1 MGELCAAPALLQ
13 ENSRRLD
20 AMFRL
25 SFKAAMICG
34 ALLLFGPT
42 LFGQARIGSIQG
54 VVKDPTGALVP
65 NANIT
70 VTQPVTGYKQTT
82 QTDAQGS
89 FKLVNLPFN
98 VYKVRA
104 EASGFSPAEESIDL
118 ETTIPMNLELSLT
131 LEEATAN
138 VTVTTGGAAMLEP
151 DRTSSDT
158 DINQSVLERPLGAA
172 PSRAIE
178 SIVASTPGFVT
189 DDNGRMHPRGSESQV
204 QYVIDGVPVTDNL
217 SAIFSTSLDA
227 RTLRTVE
234 VLTGGIPAE
243 FGDKLAGVINVN
255 TRSGLEGPTQGGISF
270 SGGSFSTGE
279 TAVDFAT
286 HTRKLGFLTNLSAS
300 TSQRFLDPPTLDN
313 FHNFGRTGKAFF
325 RLDYQFDANNS
336 LRGVFNFGGSNF
348 EVPNRFAQEAA
359 GQDQRQRL
367 RDNSQNISYQH
378 IFSPNS
384 VAQFSFFHRQSNAQ
398 LISNTLS
405 TPVVADQDRTLQ
417 NYGVIGSLALTR
429 DSHNIKVGGQVTITP
444 LDEHFSFYPTQ
455 QFPDLVD
462 DEGNVFPNP
471 VNNFNAANPFVFDQ
485 SRTGR
490 TLSAYVQDRFTVVK
504 NLTLD
509 LGVRYDNYK
518 LLIGEQ
524 EFSPRLAV
532 AYFVPKTRTTLRAS
546 YNRLFQPPPA
556 ENLLLASSQAAAA
569 LSPISVLQGITTVLP
584 ILPDKQN
591 AFEAGAQ
598 QLLSNLFRLNLT
610 VYQKRIKNFS
620 DKDQFFETGVIF
632 PIAISSGRVTGEEVR
647 LESTDIHGFHT
658 FVSYANSRAFGVTP
672 ITGGLFLGEDPQDL
686 FLKGFKF
693 ANDHDQRNEAQF
705 QVSYNHHSGLYAS
718 LSGRYDSGV
727 PVDVEPGTT
736 LADFVAEGFDPR
748 LYNEID
754 FQRGRV
760 RPRTILDF
768 SVGADLMQKER
779 VSMNLQFDVQNL
791 TNELFL
797 YNFESVFSGTHVG
810 PPRQFS
816 GRLTF
821 KFK

>member
-1 MGELCAAPALLQ
+1 L
-13 ENSRRLD
+13 
-20 AMFRL
+20 
-25 SFKAAMICG
+25 
-34 ALLLFGPT
+34 
-42 LFGQARIGSIQG
+42 GQARIGSIQG
-54 VVKDPTGALVP
+54 VIKDPTGALVP
-65 NANIT
+65 NAKVV
-70 VTQPVTGYKQTT
+70 VTQPVTGYQQTT
-82 QTDAQGS
+82 QTDAQGF
-89 FKLVNLPFN
+89 FKLVNVPFN
-98 VYKVRA
+98 TYKVRV
-104 EASGFSPAEESIDL
+104 EASGFQPAEESVDL
-118 ETTIPMNLELSLT
+118 HTTIPLNVDLSLSV
-131 LEEATAN
+131 EETTAA
-138 VTVTTGGAAMLEP
+138 VTITTGGEAMLET

-158 DINQSVLERPLGAA
+158 DINQTLLERPLGAA

-204 QYVIDGVPVTDNL
+204 QYVVDGVPVTDNM

-255 TRSGLEGPTQGGISF
+255 TRSGLEGPTQGGLSF

-279 TAVDFAT
+279 AAADFST
-286 HTRKLGFLTNLSAS
+286 HTKKLGFLTNLSAS
-300 TSQRFLDPPTLDN
+300 TSQRYLDPPTLDN
-313 FHNFGRTGKAFF
+313 FHNFGRTGKGFF
-325 RLDYQFDANNS
+325 RFDYQFDTNNS
-336 LRGVFNFGGSNF
+336 LRAVLNFGGSNF
-348 EVPNRFAQEAA
+348 QVPNRFNQELT

-367 RDNSQNISYQH
+367 RDNAQNIGFTH

-384 VAQFSFFHRQSNAQ
+384 VAQFSFFHRQSNAK
-398 LISNTLS
+398 LLSNTLS
-405 TPVVADQDRTLQ
+405 TPVVANQDRTLQ
-417 NYGVIGSLALTR
+417 NYGAIGSLALTR
-429 DSHNIKVGGQVTITP
+429 GSHNIKFGGQVTITP
-444 LDEHFSFYPTQ
+444 IDEHFSFYPAVP
-455 QFPDLVD
+455 FSDLDD
-462 DEGNVFPNP
+462 DEGNTLPNP
-471 VNNFNAANPFVFDQ
+471 VNNFNAANPFVFNQ
-485 SRTGR
+485 SKTGR
-490 TLSAYVQDRFTVVK
+490 TFSGYVQDRFTVFK

-518 LLIGEQ
+518 LLISEQ
-524 EFSPRLAV
+524 AVSPRLGL
-532 AYFVPKTRTTLRAS
+532 AYFIPKTKTTLRAS

-556 ENLLLASSQAAAA
+556 ENLLLASSPDAAA
-569 LSPISVLQGITTVLP
+569 LSPISVLRGITTVQP

-598 QLLSNLFRLNLT
+598 QLIGQLFRLNLT

-632 PIAISSGRVTGEEVR
+632 PITISSGRVTGEEVR
-647 LESTDIHGFHT
+647 LESTDIHGIHG
-658 FVSYANSRAFGVTP
+658 FVSYANARAFGVTP

-686 FLKGFKF
+686 FLNGFKF

-705 QVSYNHHSGLYAS
+705 QVSYNHRRSGLYAS
-718 LSGRYDSGV
+718 FSGRYDSGV
-727 PVDVEPGTT
+727 PAEVEPGTT
-736 LADFVAEGFDPR
+736 LSDFIAQGFDPR

-768 SVGADLMQKER
+768 SLGADLMQKER
-779 VSMNLQFDVQNL
+779 VSMNVQFDIQNL

-810 PPRQFS
+810 FPRLFS
-816 GRLTF
+816 GRLSLRF
-821 KFK
+821 K

>member
-1 MGELCAAPALLQ
+1 M
-13 ENSRRLD
+13 
-20 AMFRL
+20 MFRNL
-25 SFKAAMICG
+25 LRTVIICG
-34 ALLLFGPT
+34 AVLPLCTTTFA
-42 LFGQARIGSIQG
+42 QSRIGSIQG

-65 NANIT
+65 NAQVT
-70 VTQPVTGYKQTT
+70 VTQPVTGYHQTT

-89 FKLVNLPFN
+89 FKLINVPFN
-98 VYKVRA
+98 TYKVKV
-104 EASGFSPAEESIDL
+104 EAAGFQPAEQSIDL
-118 ETTIPMNLELSLT
+118 ESTIPVNLELSLSV
-131 LEEATAN
+131 EETTAA
-138 VTVTTGGAAMLEP
+138 VTVTTGGAAMLET

-158 DINQSVLERPLGAA
+158 DISQTILERPLGAA

-204 QYVIDGVPVTDNL
+204 QYVVDGVPVTDNM

-255 TRSGLEGPTQGGISF
+255 TRSGLEGPTQGGLSF

-279 TAVDFAT
+279 VAADFST
-286 HTRKLGFLTNLSAS
+286 HTKRLGFLTNLSAS
-300 TSQRFLDPPTLDN
+300 TSQRYLDPPTLEN
-313 FHNFGRTGKAFF
+313 FHNFGRTGKGFF

-348 EVPNRFAQEAA
+348 QVPNRVNQEIA

-367 RDNSQNISYQH
+367 RDNAQNIGYQH
-378 IFSPNS
+378 IFSANT
-384 VAQFSFFHRQSNAQ
+384 VAQFSFFHRQSNAT
-398 LISNTLS
+398 LLSNTLS
-405 TPVVADQDRTLQ
+405 TPVVANQDRTLQ
-417 NYGVIGSLALTR
+417 NYGAIGSLALTR
-429 DSHNIKVGGQVTITP
+429 GSHNIKFGGQVTITP
-444 LDEHFSFYPTQ
+444 VDEHFSFYPTEV
-455 QFPDLVD
+455 FPDLED
-462 DEGNVFPNP
+462 EEGNVFPNP
-471 VNNFNAANPFVFDQ
+471 VNNFNAANPFVFNQ
-485 SRTGR
+485 SKTGR
-490 TLSAYVQDRFTVVK
+490 TLSAYVQDRFTAFK

-518 LLIGEQ
+518 LLIHEQ
-524 EFSPRLAV
+524 EVSPRVAV
-532 AYFVPKTRTTLRAS
+532 AYFIPKTQTTLRAS

-556 ENLLLASSQAAAA
+556 ENLLLASSPQAAA
-569 LSPISVLQGITTVLP
+569 LSPIAVLRGITTVDP
-584 ILPDKQN
+584 ILPDKEHS
-591 AFEAGAQ
+591 FEAGAQ
-598 QLLSNLFRLNLT
+598 QLLSQLFRLNLT

-658 FVSYANSRAFGVTP
+658 FVSYANARAFGVTP
-672 ITGGLFLGEDPQDL
+672 IRGGLFLGENPQDL
-686 FLKGFKF
+686 FLSGFKF

-705 QVSYNHHSGLYAS
+705 QLSYNHRRSGIYAS
-718 LSGRYDSGV
+718 FNGRYDSGV

-736 LADFVAEGFDPR
+736 LSEFVAQGFDPR
-748 LYNEID
+748 LFDKID

-779 VSMNLQFDVQNL
+779 VSLNLQFDVQNI

-797 YNFESVFSGTHVG
+797 YNFESVFSGTHIG
-810 PPRQFS
+810 YPRLFS
-816 GRLTF
+816 GRLSLRF
-821 KFK
+821 K